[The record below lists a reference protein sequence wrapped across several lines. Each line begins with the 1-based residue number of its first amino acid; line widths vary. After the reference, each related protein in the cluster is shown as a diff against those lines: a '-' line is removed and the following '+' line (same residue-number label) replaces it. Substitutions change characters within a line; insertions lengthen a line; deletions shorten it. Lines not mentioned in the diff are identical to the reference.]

1 VAVKK
6 NFDQSA
12 QAVPPK
18 KSGNRKWWI
27 GGSAFAFIFIIF
39 LLYNPQATIHYG
51 VCKVYIELNEPYPE
65 KIKYLGMEDF
75 GQFIRIIYRRIDPF
89 GVISVNTVECT
100 FKIEDGVVTP
110 YLLSVDI
117 NGKRKAYEA
126 ENPVRVE
133 AFNKSVPTIEANP
146 PDLRVPY
153 FPLDDMSAY
162 RDFYNSDD

>member
-1 VAVKK
+1 M
-6 NFDQSA
+6 S
-12 QAVPPK
+12 
-18 KSGNRKWWI
+18 RI
-27 GGSAFAFIFIIF
+27 R
-39 LLYNPQATIHYG
+39 
-51 VCKVYIELNEPYPE
+51 

-75 GQFIRIIYRRIDPF
+75 GSLYGIIYRRIDPF

-162 RDFYNSDD
+162 RDFIIVMIDRVTCFSAYPWLVRTSSLCIL